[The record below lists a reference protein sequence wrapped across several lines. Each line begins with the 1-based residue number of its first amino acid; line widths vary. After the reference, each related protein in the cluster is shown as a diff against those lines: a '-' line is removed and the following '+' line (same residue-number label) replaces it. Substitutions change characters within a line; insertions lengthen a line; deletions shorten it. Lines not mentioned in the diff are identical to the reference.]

1 MNHALHCAMDS
12 AANHDMIRDEKRT
25 ENRSCLYVGKVMHRR
40 HAPREHKLSYRIFS
54 LFLDID
60 RIDELAS
67 RCRWF
72 SRGRFN
78 LYSFRDRDHGDG
90 TATPLRAQIT
100 DLLAL
105 ADVYVP
111 DGKIV
116 LLCMPR
122 ILGYAFN
129 PLSVFYCYD
138 AAGGLAA
145 LVYEV
150 NNTFGQRHTYVLPV
164 GIDTTSQASPKT
176 SAKDEPG
183 DLHEASGK
191 CIEQHCDKRFH
202 VSPFLDLDMHY
213 RFLVLPPGTR
223 MALTINAS
231 TSSGPMLD
239 AVYSAKQQTFCDSTL
254 LRLFATH
261 PLLTLKVVVGIHWE
275 ALQIWRKGANYR
287 PCPPM
292 NDPLTIIRRDGTLF
306 EAGSARKT
314 NANADA
320 GVNSPDEN
328 APDGTVF
335 SPPPQSQVPR

>member
-1 MNHALHCAMDS
+1 MDHLLDHS
-12 AANHDMIRDEKRT
+12 VDNAIDS
-25 ENRSCLYVGKVMHRR
+25 SCLYVGKVMHRR
-40 HAPREHKLSYRIFS
+40 HAPRKHKLSYRIFS

-67 RCRWF
+67 RSRWF

-78 LYSFRDRDHGDG
+78 LFSFRDVDHGDG

-100 DLLAL
+100 HLLAL
-105 ADVYVP
+105 ADVHLP
-111 DGKIV
+111 GGKIL

-122 ILGYAFN
+122 VLGYAFN

-138 AAGGLAA
+138 HAGSLAA

-164 GIDTTSQASPKT
+164 VNGIASGTVSTASDHTRT
-176 SAKDEPG
+176 SA
-183 DLHEASGK
+183 SNV
-191 CIEQHCDKRFH
+191 IEQHCDKRFH

-213 RFLVLPPGTR
+213 RFLVLPPGER
-223 MALTINAS
+223 LALTINAS
-231 TSSGPMLD
+231 TPTGPMLD
-239 AVYSAKQQTFCDSTL
+239 AVYSADKQTFSDSTL

-275 ALQIWRKGANYR
+275 ALQVWLKGAKYR
-287 PCPPM
+287 PCPPL

-306 EAGSARKT
+306 T
-314 NANADA
+314 NANA
-320 GVNSPDEN
+320 PH
-328 APDGTVF
+328 GTAF
-335 SPPPQSQVPR
+335 SPPSQVKVPQ